1 MLNDSNESDNKESY
15 GEDVDYFIET
25 ISNLKETFNESE
37 DSSENSENVNDME
50 LMPVNKNKNSKN
62 NYSKDQYIKSLE
74 KKLKEQNAQISKLMS
89 KKNKQMKPLNS
100 LPNNNKKNINILNND
115 INYNNITNSSKQNL
129 SFNPNHIGNNFKN
142 LKKESTVKRHSKA
155 NSEID
160 IIKYLSTCDDDKYDQ
175 LYSKYL
181 KLVNDYKNLSNNT
194 VSTNEYSKLKTQ
206 YNNLKNKNNTLL
218 RDIKNERNKKNENK
232 ESAKIKE
239 LKEQVDTFRK
249 ELVLSQAMVNSLRT
263 ELDQLNKYRINNG
276 NDNDYDGAD
285 GDNVKYS
292 GNRKNLNN
300 NDMEDDISNLR
311 KENEDLKSSLRNNNI
326 LLSKVL
332 EENNR
337 LRDGKFDNQILNK
350 SNDNKDNEI
359 KDLQNNINNK
369 DNEIKD
375 LQNIINNKD
384 NEIKDLQNNINQ
396 YKEKFNYFNE
406 YINNI
411 KNQIQKLFNDLSS
424 IVYRLD
430 EPYSNKK
437 YSDDFYNKLKEIK
450 NEIQMIRAIDKY
462 KLDSKDDEK
471 CLQLYMDLVKSLLN
485 ELDNQQKI
493 NENINKNIDN
503 LMRDKNQILNQ
514 NNSSDKTKNQLID
527 FIETLKMLFN
537 DNGTKQL
544 ISDALNIINNLSNLY
559 KLKNNND
566 SASNNNINQEII
578 DQENELEYIK
588 KLLLNQ
594 RNNNNTNL
602 TYEMHYNGQK
612 VENGNVDKNEYY
624 FQYD

>member
-15 GEDVDYFIET
+15 GEDVDYFIDT

-37 DSSENSENVNDME
+37 DSSETSENVNDME
-50 LMPVNKNKNSKN
+50 LMPVNNKKNSKIN
-62 NYSKDQYIKSLE
+62 DNSKDQYIKSLE
-74 KKLKEQNAQISKLMS
+74 KKLKKQNAQISKLMS
-89 KKNKQMKPLNS
+89 NRNNQMKPLNS
-100 LPNNNKKNINILNND
+100 LPNENKKKINILNND

-129 SFNPNHIGNNFKN
+129 SFNPNHIGNLKN
-142 LKKESTVKRHSKA
+142 LKKDSTVKRHSKA

-181 KLVNDYKNLSNNT
+181 KLVNDYKNLSNNS
-194 VSTNEYSKLKTQ
+194 VSTNEYSKLKAQ

-218 RDIKNERNKKNENK
+218 RDIKKERNKKNENK

-249 ELVLSQAMVNSLRT
+249 ELVLSQAMVNSLRA
-263 ELDQLNKYRINNG
+263 ELDQLNKYRINKD
-276 NDNDYDGAD
+276 NDNDYDGTD
-285 GDNVKYS
+285 GDNNNIKHS
-292 GNRKNLNN
+292 GNRKNLNS
-300 NDMEDDISNLR
+300 NDMEDDISNLK
-311 KENEDLKSSLRNNNI
+311 KENEDLKDSLRNNNL

-337 LRDGKFDNQILNK
+337 LRDGKFDNQNLNNP
-350 SNDNKDNEI
+350 NDNKDNR
-359 KDLQNNINNK
+359 
-369 DNEIKD
+369 DNEI
-375 LQNIINNKD
+375 N
-384 NEIKDLQNNINQ
+384 DLQNNINQ

-411 KNQIQKLFNDLSS
+411 KNKIQNIFNDLSS
-424 IVYRLD
+424 TINRLD
-430 EPYSNKK
+430 EPYKNKK
-437 YSDDFYNKLKEIK
+437 YSDAFYNKLKEIK
-450 NEIQMIRAIDKY
+450 NEMQTIKGIDKY

-471 CLQLYMDLVKSLLN
+471 CLQLYMNLVKSLVN
-485 ELDNQQKI
+485 ELDNQQNI
-493 NENINKNIDN
+493 NDNINKNIDN
-503 LMRDKNQILNQ
+503 LIRDKNQILNQ

-527 FIETLKMLFN
+527 FIETLKKLFN

-566 SASNNNINQEII
+566 SISNNNINQEII

-594 RNNNNTNL
+594 RNNSSTNL

-612 VENGNVDKNEYY
+612 VENGNMNKNEYY